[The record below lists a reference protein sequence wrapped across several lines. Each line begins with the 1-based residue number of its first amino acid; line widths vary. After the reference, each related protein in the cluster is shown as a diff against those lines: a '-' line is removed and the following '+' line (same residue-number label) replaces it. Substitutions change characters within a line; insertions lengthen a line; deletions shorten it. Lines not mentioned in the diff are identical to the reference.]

1 MLEKHKAFTP
11 KPKTKAELKVVLE
24 RIWADLPQEP
34 IDKAILAFR
43 KRLQACVAVNSG
55 HFEHQLY

>member
-1 MLEKHKAFTP
+1 MLEKYKTSTP

-43 KRLQACVAVNSG
+43 KRLQACVAVNNG
-55 HFEHQLY
+55 HFEHQLH